1 MSPQRLA
8 EGIQRALGGSVVAG
22 ADPGGGEPC
31 LRVDTSRAAARAR
44 SAAATAAPRAASRS
58 RPSRSCRAAAPPV
71 ELPSSVSV
79 KDLAAALSVSHA
91 DVIKELIR
99 NGIFATIN
107 QSIDF
112 DTASL
117 VAGELGIETVERGVA
132 ERAAAEAAVAAGD
145 RGARAAKRRAPAS
158 ASSSPRRTA
167 ADLVTRAPIVTI
179 MGHVDHG
186 KTSLLDAIRST
197 TVAAAERG
205 GITQHI
211 GASEV
216 EHNGK
221 RIVFLDTPGHE
232 AFTAMRARG
241 AQVTDIAIIVVAAD
255 DGVMPQ
261 TKEAIDH
268 VRAARVPMIVAI
280 NKIDKPDANPDRV
293 KQELADNKV
302 LIEEFGGDVIAVPV
316 SAKQKIGL
324 DDLMEMILLVA
335 DLQDLKA
342 NPKRPAIGTIIES
355 KVAKGRGN
363 VATVLV
369 QTGTLKVG
377 DVVTVGRTF
386 GRVRA
391 LQNAAGK
398 RVKSAEPAT
407 AVEIIGLTDL
417 PEAGD
422 ILRVVPDEKTARD
435 MAEAIEQAATSGD
448 GKTAFTLEDI
458 SAQIQ
463 ASEVKELRVVL
474 KTDVQ
479 GSLGAIR
486 HALERL
492 NTTEVRIN
500 IVSEGAG
507 DINESDVQLA
517 SASEAV
523 VIGFN
528 TKLDP
533 GAQRAVD
540 ALGVDVR
547 LYDVIY
553 KLTDDVGAGPER
565 DADPQAGR
573 ADRGPRRGADGDQ
586 GRQGRQ
592 RRRLVR
598 GRRPDRARRPGPPL
612 PRRQGG
618 RRGSGRVAEAL
629 QGRRARGGDG
639 LRVRDRP
646 RQHRDRRGRPDR
658 VLPDG
663 GRAGVTR
670 RP

>member
-1 MSPQRLA
+1 MPPRRYQPRRGPRPQRK
-8 EGIQRALGGSVVAG
+8 
-22 ADPGGGEPC
+22 
-31 LRVDTSRAAARAR
+31 R
-44 SAAATAAPRAASRS
+44 SAAAGGAAVADAPVTPV
-58 RPSRSCRAAAPPV
+58 RPAGAV
-71 ELPSSVSV
+71 ELPSSISV
-79 KDLAAALSVSHA
+79 TDLADLLAVSHA
-91 DVIKELIR
+91 DIIKELIR

-112 DTASL
+112 DTAAL
-117 VAGELGIETVERGVA
+117 VAGELGFETVERGAA
-132 ERAAAEAAVAAGD
+132 ERAAAESAAPREIVAPGTEADGSGKPVLFSGD
-145 RGARAAKRRAPAS
+145 DPG
-158 ASSSPRRTA
+158 
-167 ADLVTRAPIVTI
+167 DLVTRAPIVTI

-186 KTSLLDAIRST
+186 KTSLLDAVRST
-197 TVAAAERG
+197 AVAAGERG

-216 EHNGK
+216 EHNQK

-261 TKEAIDH
+261 TREAIDH

-293 KQELADNKV
+293 KQELADIGV

-316 SAKQKIGL
+316 SAKQQTGL
-324 DDLMEMILLVA
+324 DDLLEMVLLVA

-342 NPKRPAIGTIIES
+342 NPKRPAVGTIVES
-355 KVAKGRGN
+355 KVEKGRGN

-369 QTGTLKVG
+369 QTGTLRVG
-377 DVVTVGRTF
+377 DIVAVGRTH

-398 RVKSAEPAT
+398 RVKAAEPAT
-407 AVEIIGLTDL
+407 AVEIIGLQEL

-422 ILRVVPDEKTARD
+422 ILRVVPDEKAARD
-435 MAEAIEQAATSGD
+435 MAEAAAGTGAGGD
-448 GKTAFTLEDI
+448 GKVAFSLEDI

-492 NTTEVRIN
+492 NTSEVRIT
-500 IVSEGAG
+500 ILREGAG
-507 DINESDVQLA
+507 DINESDVLLA
-517 SASEAV
+517 SASDAV

-533 GAQRAVD
+533 GAQRQVD
-540 ALGVDVR
+540 ASGVDIR

-553 KLTDDVGAGPER
+553 KLTDDVGA
-565 DADPQAGR
+565 
-573 ADRGPRRGADGDQ
+573 
-586 GRQGRQ
+586 
-592 RRRLVR
+592 
-598 GRRPDRARRPGPPL
+598 
-612 PRRQGG
+612 
-618 RRGSGRVAEAL
+618 AL
-629 QGRRARGGDG
+629 QGMLAPKLVEQVEGHAEVRMVIKAGKAGNVAGSYVTDGRIVRGGQIR
-639 LRVRDRP
+639 LF
-646 RQHRDRRGRPDR
+646 
-658 VLPDG
+658 
-663 GRAGVTR
+663 RAGKLQAEGRIESLKRFKDDVREVATGFECGIGLSIDDIAEGDVIECFQMVAEGS
-670 RP
+670 

>member
-1 MSPQRLA
+1 MPPRRYQPRRGPRPPRRRDAA
-8 EGIQRALGGSVVAG
+8 EGGLAVEVQPVVPRGG
-22 ADPGGGEPC
+22 D
-31 LRVDTSRAAARAR
+31 
-44 SAAATAAPRAASRS
+44 
-58 RPSRSCRAAAPPV
+58 PV

-79 KDLAAALSVSHA
+79 TDLASALSVSHA

-132 ERAAAEAAVAAGD
+132 ERAASLAASQQEIVAPGSEEEGAG
-145 RGARAAKRRAPAS
+145 KRVLFTEDDP
-158 ASSSPRRTA
+158 
-167 ADLVTRAPIVTI
+167 ADLVARAPIVTV

-197 TVAAAERG
+197 TVTAGERG

-216 EHNGK
+216 DHNGK

-280 NKIDKPDANPDRV
+280 NKIDKPDANPDKV

-302 LIEEFGGDVIAVPV
+302 LIEEYGGDVIAVPV

-369 QTGTLKVG
+369 QTGALRVG
-377 DVVTVGRTF
+377 DVVTVGRTY

-398 RVKSAEPAT
+398 RVKLAEPAT
-407 AVEIIGLTDL
+407 AVEIIGLADL

-422 ILRVVPDEKTARD
+422 TLRVVPDEKTARD
-435 MAEAIEQAATSGD
+435 MAEAIEQAANATD
-448 GKTAFTLEDI
+448 GKTAFTDRK
-458 SAQIQ
+458 S
-463 ASEVKELRVVL
+463 VV
-474 KTDVQ
+474 
-479 GSLGAIR
+479 
-486 HALERL
+486 
-492 NTTEVRIN
+492 
-500 IVSEGAG
+500 
-507 DINESDVQLA
+507 
-517 SASEAV
+517 
-523 VIGFN
+523 
-528 TKLDP
+528 
-533 GAQRAVD
+533 
-540 ALGVDVR
+540 
-547 LYDVIY
+547 
-553 KLTDDVGAGPER
+553 
-565 DADPQAGR
+565 
-573 ADRGPRRGADGDQ
+573 
-586 GRQGRQ
+586 
-592 RRRLVR
+592 
-598 GRRPDRARRPGPPL
+598 
-612 PRRQGG
+612 
-618 RRGSGRVAEAL
+618 
-629 QGRRARGGDG
+629 
-639 LRVRDRP
+639 
-646 RQHRDRRGRPDR
+646 
-658 VLPDG
+658 
-663 GRAGVTR
+663 
-670 RP
+670 

>member
-1 MSPQRLA
+1 MPPRRYVPRRGPRPQRRR
-8 EGIQRALGGSVVAG
+8 GSGSSGGVATQAPVV
-22 ADPGGGEPC
+22 
-31 LRVDTSRAAARAR
+31 V
-44 SAAATAAPRAASRS
+44 
-58 RPSRSCRAAAPPV
+58 RPTGPV
-71 ELPSSVSV
+71 ELPSSVVV
-79 KDLAAALSVSHA
+79 KDLAETLGVSHV

-99 NGIFATIN
+99 NGIFASIN

-117 VAGELGIETVERGVA
+117 VAAELGFEAVQSGIA
-132 ERAAAEAAVAAGD
+132 ERASAEAAAQQEIVAPGSDADGSGKPVLWAD
-145 RGARAAKRRAPAS
+145 EAPE
-158 ASSSPRRTA
+158 
-167 ADLVTRAPIVTI
+167 DLVTRAPIVTI

-186 KTSLLDAIRST
+186 KTSLLDAIRSSQ
-197 TVAAAERG
+197 VAAGERG

-216 EHNGK
+216 VHNEK

-293 KQELADNKV
+293 KQELADHKV
-302 LIEEFGGDVIAVPV
+302 LIEEYGGDVIAVAV
-316 SAKQKIGL
+316 SAKQRTGL
-324 DDLMEMILLVA
+324 EELLEMILLVA

-342 NPKRPAIGTIIES
+342 NPTRRAIGTIVES
-355 KVAKGRGN
+355 KIEKGRGN

-369 QTGTLKVG
+369 QTGTLKIG
-377 DVVTVGRTF
+377 DIVAVGRTS

-398 RVKSAEPAT
+398 RVKTAEPAT
-407 AVEIIGLTDL
+407 AVEIIGLDDL

-422 ILRVVPDEKTARD
+422 ILRVVEDEKTARD
-435 MAEAIEQAATSGD
+435 LAEAAVRAGEGR
-448 GKTAFTLEDI
+448 TARTLEEI
-458 SAQIQ
+458 SALIGS
-463 ASEVKELRVVL
+463 AEVKELRAVL

-492 NTTEVRIN
+492 NTAEVRVN
-500 IVSEGAG
+500 IISEGAG
-507 DINESDVQLA
+507 EINESDIQLA
-517 SASEAV
+517 TASDAV

-528 TKLDP
+528 TRPDP
-533 GAQRAVD
+533 GAQRAIDVT
-540 ALGVDVR
+540 GVDVR

-553 KLTDDVGAGPER
+553 KLTDDLGA
-565 DADPQAGR
+565 AL
-573 ADRGPRRGADGDQ
+573 RGMLTPKLVEQVEGHAEV
-586 GRQGRQ
+586 
-592 RRRLVR
+592 RLVIKAGKAGNVAGSYVVD
-598 GRRPDRARRPGPPL
+598 GRI
-612 PRRQGG
+612 
-618 RRGSGRVAEAL
+618 V
-629 QGRRARGGDG
+629 RGGSAR
-639 LRVRDRP
+639 LY
-646 RQHRDRRGRPDR
+646 
-658 VLPDG
+658 
-663 GRAGVTR
+663 RAGALIGETR
-670 RP
+670 IESLKRFKDDVREVANGFECGIGLGNAEIAEGDMIECYQMVSEPA